1 MLRASIVGAGSWGT
15 AIALVLAAGG
25 TQVTLWGRDVHH
37 VAAMN
42 EARENARYLPGVG
55 LPAAIA
61 IRCLASDAAPA
72 PDVVVLAVPSAV
84 YADVARDLA
93 TRWPHVPLLVSL
105 TKGFDP
111 ATGQRLSEVLRAAYP
126 DAARTQLVVLA
137 GPSHAEE
144 VVRGM
149 PTAVVAAST
158 DREAAVTVQRLFSG
172 PTFRVYT
179 NCDVAGVEIAVAVK
193 NVIALAAGM
202 SDGLGLGD
210 NSKGALLTRGL
221 AEMTRLGAA
230 LGGRRDTFFGLA
242 GLGDLITTC
251 TSRHSRNRTLG
262 EYVARGA
269 SLSEAQARIGQ
280 VAEGV
285 PTARAVYDLART
297 HGIAMPIVEQ
307 VHAVLFSQVSAR
319 DAIAALM
326 ARDPRAEDEPHA

>member
-1 MLRASIVGAGSWGT
+1 MTRAAVIGAGSWGT
-15 AIALVLAAGG
+15 AIALVLAANGA
-25 TQVTLWGRDVHH
+25 QVTLWARDTRHAEAI
-37 VAAMN
+37 AA
-42 EARENARYLPGVG
+42 AGENARYLPGIAVPADIAVRG
-55 LPAAIA
+55 LA
-61 IRCLASDAAPA
+61 DAGET
-72 PDVVVLAVPSAV
+72 PDVIVLAVPSAV
-84 YADVARDLA
+84 YADVTRALA
-93 TRWPHVPLLVSL
+93 ARWPHVPLWVSL

-111 ATGQRLSEVLRAAYP
+111 SSGERLSTVLRAALP
-126 DAARTQLVVLA
+126 DAATRLVVLA

-149 PTAVVAAST
+149 PTAVVAASES
-158 DREAAVTVQRLFSG
+158 REAATDAQRLFTR
-172 PTFRVYT
+172 PTFRIYT

-202 SDGLGLGD
+202 GDGLGLGD

-251 TSRHSRNRTLG
+251 TSRHSRNRAVG
-262 EYVARGA
+262 EYVARGD
-269 SLSEAQARIGQ
+269 SLEQALARVGQ

-285 PTARAVYDLART
+285 PTARTVRQLAQT
-297 HGIAMPIVEQ
+297 HGVPMPIVEQ
-307 VHAVLFSQVSAR
+307 VHAVLFEGVSAH

-326 ARDPRAEDEPHA
+326 SRDPRAEEEEPHA